1 MITLNRST
9 LATPLGDLVAE
20 WDDAAL
26 HALNFADS
34 QPTRSAREVLFA
46 DVAAPAWLR
55 DPLHAYWEGHV
66 CALQAIPCSTR
77 GTAFQES
84 VWILLRRIPAGE
96 TRSYGELAAQ
106 IGRPTASRAVGA
118 ANGANPIS
126 LVVPC
131 HRVIGAHGALTGYA
145 HGLARKQW
153 LLDHER
159 THVA

>member
-9 LATPLGDLVAE
+9 LATPLGDLVAV
-20 WDDAAL
+20 WDVAAL

-34 QPTRSAREVLFA
+34 EPSRTVRDITFA

-55 DPLHAYWEGHV
+55 DPLRDYWEGNVRSLH
-66 CALQAIPCSTR
+66 AIPCSTR

-84 VWILLRRIPAGE
+84 VWIILRHIPAGE